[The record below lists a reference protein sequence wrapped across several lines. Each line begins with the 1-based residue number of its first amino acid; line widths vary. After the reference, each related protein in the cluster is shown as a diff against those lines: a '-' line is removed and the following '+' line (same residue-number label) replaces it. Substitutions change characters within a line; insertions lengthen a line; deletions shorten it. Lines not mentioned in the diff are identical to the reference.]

1 MAHSIQGG
9 IVGMI
14 LTIVFAKNVGLI
26 FGETKTFFFHLQSL
40 VIVTAFCFV
49 GSYAIYFISNY
60 ARNMRVSDEE
70 EFKGLDLSQHGE
82 KNIKKWCKNYTT
94 SPFYPM
100 KIQYQLTILPVQLV
114 TTFNFALE

>member
-1 MAHSIQGG
+1 MAHSIQAG

-49 GSYAIYFISNY
+49 GYYAIYFISNY